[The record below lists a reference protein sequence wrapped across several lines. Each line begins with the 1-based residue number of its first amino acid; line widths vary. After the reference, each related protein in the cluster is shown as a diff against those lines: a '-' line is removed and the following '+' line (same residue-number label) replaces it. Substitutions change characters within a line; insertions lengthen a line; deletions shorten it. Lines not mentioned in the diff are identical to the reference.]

1 VQLVNTFGMRKE
13 TFTPRDNHV
22 GIYVCGVTPYD
33 TTHAGHAFTYVSFD
47 VLIRYL
53 RHRGVRVTYVQNV
66 TDIDDDI
73 LRKAKQVG
81 LSWDE
86 LGRRETQRFR
96 DDMDKLNWLPPDY
109 YPLASEEI
117 DRIIGIATGL
127 IEKRYAYIQNGSVY
141 YEVRKDPEFGQLAGL
156 GYDEALATANERGN
170 YPDDPNKRDP
180 LDFVLWQAAQPGEP
194 SWDSPWGKGRPGWHI
209 ECSAMS
215 TRYLGDV
222 VDIHGGGSDL
232 VFPHH
237 ACEIAQTEHYSGV
250 HPFVRCWLHTGMVRL
265 DGVKMS
271 KSLGNL
277 VMAREV
283 LERAPADAMRLYLSN
298 HHYREGWDW
307 LEDEFGQAVGWARDL
322 AAAAE
327 EGPSAAAGL
336 PALDPGPY
344 KTRFLGALDDDLNS
358 TAAIAALRELGDEVA
373 AGRAS
378 KDVAA
383 AQQVV
388 RELGGQVLGLTF
400 RA

>member
-1 VQLVNTFGMRKE
+1 MQLTNTFGMRKE
-13 TFTPRDNHV
+13 TFTPRDNRV

-53 RHRGVRVTYVQNV
+53 RYKGVRVTYVQNV

-96 DDMDKLNWLPPDY
+96 EDMEKLNWLPPDH
-109 YPLASEEI
+109 YPLASQEV

-127 IEKRYAYIQNGSVY
+127 IEKGYAYVKNGSIY
-141 YEVRKDPEFGQLAGL
+141 YEVREDPEFGQLAGL
-156 GYDEALATANERGN
+156 AYEEALAVANERGN
-170 YPDDPNKRDP
+170 YPDDPNKKDP

-194 SWDSPWGKGRPGWHI
+194 SWNSPWGEGRPGWHI

-222 VDIHGGGSDL
+222 VDIHGGGADL
-232 VFPHH
+232 IFPHH

-283 LERAPADAMRLYLSN
+283 LSRAPADAMRLYLSN

-322 AAAAE
+322 AEAAE
-327 EGPSAAAGL
+327 PSAASPGR
-336 PALDPGPY
+336 PPLDPGPY
-344 KTRFLGALDDDLNS
+344 KVRFLGAMEDDLNT
-358 TAAIAALRELGDEVA
+358 TAAIAALRELGQEVA
-373 AGRAS
+373 ARCGS
-378 KDVAA
+378 HDVSAA
-383 AQQVV
+383 RETV
-388 RELGGQVLGLTF
+388 RDLGGQVLGLTF
-400 RA
+400 KQ